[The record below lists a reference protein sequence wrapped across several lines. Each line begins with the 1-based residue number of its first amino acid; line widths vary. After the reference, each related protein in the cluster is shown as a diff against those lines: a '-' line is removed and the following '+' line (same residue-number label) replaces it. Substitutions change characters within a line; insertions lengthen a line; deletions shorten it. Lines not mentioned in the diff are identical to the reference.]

1 MLAARAPH
9 RTRYSDPPTTAL
21 PELPEVE
28 TVCRGV
34 RPHVVGRRVRAV
46 ELRRGDLR
54 WPIPVAAVE
63 ALAGHTCRKVDR
75 RSKYLQLHF
84 DGAAAPVL
92 LVHLGMTGRLFVDVK
107 RPRAAPPE
115 FRRHEHWRIDF
126 GDRLLRFV
134 DPRRFGALDVAAA
147 ATLAQHPLLERL
159 GVEPLEPGF
168 DGAFLFAATRKR
180 KVAVKILLMNA
191 AVVVGVGNIY
201 ASEAC
206 WRAGVRPRRAAGSLT
221 RSECDAL
228 ALAVKEVLQA
238 AIAAGGTSFRD
249 YVGVAEDAGF
259 FARELAVYERGGEA
273 CRRCGATIR
282 RTTDGGRSTYWCAGC
297 QR

>member
-1 MLAARAPH
+1 M
-9 RTRYSDPPTTAL
+9 
-21 PELPEVE
+21 
-28 TVCRGV
+28 
-34 RPHVVGRRVRAV
+34 GRRVRRV
-46 ELRRGDLR
+46 ELRRDDLR
-54 WPIPVAAVE
+54 WPIPVAAVRD
-63 ALAGHTCRKVDR
+63 LVGRTCRAVTR

-84 DGAAAPVL
+84 DGDGAPVL
-92 LVHLGMTGRLFVDVK
+92 LVHLGMTGRLFVDVV
-107 RPRAAPPE
+107 RPQAEQPE
-115 FRRHEHWRIDF
+115 FRRHEHWRMDL

-134 DPRRFGALDVAAA
+134 DPRRFGALDVAPTAA
-147 ATLAQHPLLERL
+147 LAQHPLLNRL
-159 GVEPLEPGF
+159 GIEPLGDEF
-168 DGAFLFAATRKR
+168 DGAHLFAATRRR

-221 RSECDAL
+221 RKECEAL
-228 ALAVKEVLQA
+228 AKAVRDVLQA

-259 FARELAVYERGGEA
+259 FARELAVYEREGQP
-273 CRRCGATIR
+273 CRRCGSAVR